1 MSAAGTVMIYV
12 QHLLGV
18 GHLVRAAALARGFAA
33 AGWSSHLVSGGRP
46 WPNLD
51 CAGARLHQL
60 PPLTAA
66 DADFSHL
73 VTEAGTAADD
83 TFLAGRS
90 ARLQAV
96 FHELSP
102 DVLIVEHYPF
112 GRRQMRFELAPLLAA
127 ARRSCLAVC
136 SVRDVLV
143 DRRTERHAE
152 ARDIAR
158 ESFDLVLVHGDPDF
172 IRLDATFPFA
182 AAIDDRV
189 AYTGFLGAESS
200 QGISDG
206 THTNGEIVISAG
218 GGAVGQ
224 RLEDVALAAARL
236 ETGDR
241 WRLLIGANRPDD
253 AIRQLRESAPPN
265 LTVERARPDFRN
277 LLANAAVS
285 VSQAGY
291 NTVMDILSTRPPAVL
306 VPFATGRETEQTL
319 RAERMAA
326 LGLAVHLPELELD
339 AASLAAAVVRA
350 RELGRPDHG
359 LSLDGGG
366 RSVALVADRLAA
378 RQAAVS

>member
-1 MSAAGTVMIYV
+1 VNTASTVMIYV

-18 GHLVRAAALARGFAA
+18 GHLVRAAALARAFAA
-33 AGWSSHLVSGGRP
+33 AGWASHLVSGGRP

-51 CAGARLHQL
+51 CAAARLHQL

-73 VTEAGTAADD
+73 VTETGAAADD
-83 TFLAGRS
+83 AFLADRA

-112 GRRQMRFELAPLLAA
+112 GRRQMRFELAPLLTA
-127 ARRSCLAVC
+127 ARGASLAVC
-136 SVRDVLV
+136 SLRDILV

-152 ARDIAR
+152 ARDIVQ
-158 ESFDLVLVHGDPDF
+158 ENFDLVLVHGDPEF

-182 AAIDDRV
+182 GAIEDRM
-189 AYTGFLGAESS
+189 AYTGFLDAGPQAPISTAT
-200 QGISDG
+200 QG
-206 THTNGEIVISAG
+206 NGEIIISAG

-224 RLEDVALAAARL
+224 RLEVVALAAAGL
-236 ETGDR
+236 EADKR
-241 WRLLIGANRPDD
+241 WRLLIGVNRPDD
-253 AIRQLRESAPPN
+253 AVRQLNDSAPAN

-291 NTVMDILSTRPPAVL
+291 NTVMDILSARPPAVL
-306 VPFATGRETEQTL
+306 IPFATGRETEQTL
-319 RAERMAA
+319 RAERLEA
-326 LGLAVHLPELELD
+326 LGLAVHLPERELD

-350 RELGRPDHG
+350 RDLGRPDHS
-359 LSLDGGG
+359 LNLDGAEQ
-366 RSVALVADRLAA
+366 SVTLVANRLAA
-378 RQAAVS
+378 RQAAAP